1 MRQSPSEDRV
11 THREGERDSSRGRGP
26 KLSARVS
33 DGLVLGT
40 RDPSVV
46 SDLELPGGIQSPGDL
61 PGGQSFFPSSFQG
74 SI

>member
-1 MRQSPSEDRV
+1 M

-26 KLSARVS
+26 VLSARVS
-33 DGLVLGT
+33 DGLVSGT

-46 SDLELPGGIQSPGDL
+46 SAPELPGGIQSPGDP
-61 PGGQSFFPSSFQG
+61 PGPQSCFLG